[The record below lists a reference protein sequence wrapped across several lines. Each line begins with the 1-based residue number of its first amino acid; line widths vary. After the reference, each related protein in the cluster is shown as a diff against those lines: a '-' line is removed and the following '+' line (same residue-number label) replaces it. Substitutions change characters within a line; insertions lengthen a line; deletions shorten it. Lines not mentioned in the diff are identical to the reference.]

1 MYALRNTQQQART
14 VMATE
19 DANRHLGVLKV
30 NGVLRMN
37 NRKKKITPA
46 SVLVLYRSF
55 QFQRKIGQC
64 LRPNRSES
72 RASSFGEVIASALT
86 ETDAYVSSALTFENI
101 FGVSYPTCTGKM

>member
-14 VMATE
+14 VMAAE

-37 NRKKKITPA
+37 NRKKIAPA

-72 RASSFGEVIASALT
+72 RASSFGEVIASAT

-101 FGVSYPTCTGKM
+101 FGVSYPTCTEEM

>member
-14 VMATE
+14 VMAAE

-37 NRKKKITPA
+37 NSVKIIPV

-64 LRPNRSES
+64 LRPNQSES
-72 RASSFGEVIASALT
+72 SSSSFGEVSASALRNRRICV
-86 ETDAYVSSALTFENI
+86 VSPH
-101 FGVSYPTCTGKM
+101 V